1 MKLKKF
7 SAAALAALT
16 VTMMSAAPVLAA
28 DDIEVNEDISVS
40 GDYDWKRFANDHIT
54 LNVYNNGLYI
64 SDGSDESVNVLSAF
78 EELTGIK
85 VNYTTYDSNESLYA
99 KLKSGGVSYD
109 VIFPSDYMVGKMAK
123 EGMLAE
129 LNYDNI
135 PNFSLI
141 DDRFKNL
148 SYDPENKYTVPYAW
162 GTLGIIY
169 NSAMVEE
176 PITSWD
182 AMFDPK
188 YADQV
193 LMINNSRDAL
203 GIALMDLNYSVNTDS
218 EEELRAAYDLLAQ
231 AKEAGVYQ
239 AFVMDEVFD
248 KMETGEAAISA
259 YYAGDYLTM
268 LETNPDLKYVVPEE
282 GSNWFVDAMC
292 VLKDAENKDEA
303 EEWINFLCSTDASLK
318 NMDYIWYASP
328 NGEALEEYPA
338 YYEEVN
344 EEPLDPEIYEVM
356 APSEEVLHRC
366 EIYENL
372 PTETLRLY
380 DRLWTRLG
388 V

>member
-1 MKLKKF
+1 
-7 SAAALAALT
+7 
-16 VTMMSAAPVLAA
+16 
-28 DDIEVNEDISVS
+28 
-40 GDYDWKRFANDHIT
+40 
-54 LNVYNNGLYI
+54 
-64 SDGSDESVNVLSAF
+64 
-78 EELTGIK
+78 
-85 VNYTTYDSNESLYA
+85 
-99 KLKSGGVSYD
+99 
-109 VIFPSDYMVGKMAK
+109 
-123 EGMLAE
+123 
-129 LNYDNI
+129 
-135 PNFSLI
+135 
-141 DDRFKNL
+141 
-148 SYDPENKYTVPYAW
+148 
-162 GTLGIIY
+162 
-169 NSAMVEE
+169 MVEE

-182 AMFDPK
+182 AMFDPQ

-248 KMETGEAAISA
+248 TMETGEAAISA

-328 NGEALEEYPA
+328 NQEALDSYPD
-338 YYEEVN
+338 YYEETYG
-344 EEPLDPEIYEVM
+344 EPLDMERYEIM
-356 APSEEVLHRC
+356 AAPQEVLDRC
-366 EIYENL
+366 EAYL
-372 PTETLRLY
+372 VRPVDTRTLY
-380 DRLWTRLG
+380 NDLWTDLG
-388 V
+388 ILS

>member
-1 MKLKKF
+1 MKKTVSLT
-7 SAAALAALT
+7 LALT
-16 VTMMSAAPVLAA
+16 LSAGLLAGCSGGSDPA
-28 DDIEVNEDISVS
+28 GSGSSEKRVVNVCSWGEYIDESLIDEFEHETGIEVNYQTVPS
-40 GDYDWKRFANDHIT
+40 N
-54 LNVYNNGLYI
+54 
-64 SDGSDESVNVLSAF
+64 
-78 EELTGIK
+78 EELYSMLKTGGA
-85 VNYTTYDSNESLYA
+85 N
-99 KLKSGGVSYD
+99 YD
-109 VIFPSDYMVGKMAK
+109 VVVPSDYMISQLIE

-129 LNYDNI
+129 LDYDNI
-135 PNFSLI
+135 PNFPLI

-148 SYDPENKYTVPYAW
+148 SYDPENKYTVPYTW

-182 AMFDPK
+182 AMFDPQ

-328 NGEALEEYPA
+328 NKEALEQYPE
-338 YYEEVN
+338 YYEETYG
-344 EEPLDPEIYEVM
+344 EELDPELYEIM
-356 APSEEVLHRC
+356 AAPQEVLKNC
-366 EIYENL
+366 EAYL
-372 PTETLRLY
+372 VRPAATRTLY
-380 DRLWTRLG
+380 NDLWTDLG
-388 V
+388 ILA